1 VALHQLFA
9 DLLRARLAQEQPE
22 RVPGLHHAAAGWCER
37 HGLAD
42 EAVRHALAAGDPT
55 WAARLIERHADELL
69 LRSEGATVQPWLAAL
84 PAELVEARPRLLL
97 AEARVALLGGRVEEG
112 QARLDA
118 AERAMAA
125 APGGDDAPYEPS
137 VGRAA
142 SLLVNVPATIALDRA
157 WLAELRGDA
166 DLAIAS
172 ASRALAEVGDGE
184 WMLESN
190 ANGYLGIAEW
200 LGGRLPEAERLLSS
214 TVARWRA
221 AGERYLAVRGCHHLG
236 QVQRARGDLDAALQT
251 YRQAL
256 ELAAPPGRP
265 VLPAAGVAQVGIA
278 EVAYQRGELDTA
290 LEQVTEGIERCRQ
303 VAYVQ
308 PLATGLATLAW
319 IRQAGGDQAG
329 ALAALAGTLVLA
341 RPQGYLRVFADEG
354 APMRA
359 LLGRLVTT
367 QRTE

>member
-1 VALHQLFA
+1 
-9 DLLRARLAQEQPE
+9 
-22 RVPGLHHAAAGWCER
+22 
-37 HGLAD
+37 
-42 EAVRHALAAGDPT
+42 
-55 WAARLIERHADELL
+55 
-69 LRSEGATVQPWLAAL
+69 
-84 PAELVEARPRLLL
+84 
-97 AEARVALLGGRVEEG
+97 
-112 QARLDA
+112 
-118 AERAMAA
+118 
-125 APGGDDAPYEPS
+125 
-137 VGRAA
+137 
-142 SLLVNVPATIALDRA
+142 
-157 WLAELRGDA
+157 
-166 DLAIAS
+166 
-172 ASRALAEVGDGE
+172 
-184 WMLESN
+184 
-190 ANGYLGIAEW
+190 
-200 LGGRLPEAERLLSS
+200 
-214 TVARWRA
+214 VARWRA

-303 VAYVQ
+303 LAYVQ